1 MLVPSQQSDGP
12 LIVVSLV
19 VDQPKSFI
27 PFSLFVHFIIPHQAL
42 QKILNTHLTMKSSN
56 FTNTDDALSSKTN
69 TVTVPTDDT
78 GYRDFANEVEPP
90 GGEGAVVSH
99 NKNGANSEQNF
110 PVKLHYMLSD
120 MEEDGLANIV
130 SWQPHGR
137 CFIVHKTEDFVSK
150 ILPLWV
156 ISEAYESKTTDRALP
171 WRKISCLCCSSSPYN
186 CRWFRQTKISSFQR
200 QLNLYGFRRI
210 TAGEYRIESSNDFVI
225 TLECERK
232 SDKERLY
239 LI

>member
-1 MLVPSQQSDGP
+1 
-12 LIVVSLV
+12 
-19 VDQPKSFI
+19 
-27 PFSLFVHFIIPHQAL
+27 
-42 QKILNTHLTMKSSN
+42 MKSSN

-171 WRKISCLCCSSSPYN
+171 W
-186 CRWFRQTKISSFQR
+186 
-200 QLNLYGFRRI
+200 
-210 TAGEYRIESSNDFVI
+210 
-225 TLECERK
+225 
-232 SDKERLY
+232 
-239 LI
+239 